1 MPSSSRPDAA
11 RPRVSVVIPARDEEA
26 FVSAAIDSA
35 AGQTMPPDQIE
46 VIVVANACRD
56 RTADVV
62 RAYAADHPSIAL
74 QLLEEAQPG
83 VARAKDLGARTA
95 RGQLLLFLDA
105 DSRMS
110 TDLADRVAARA
121 DQGEHAGSIR
131 IVADSADRLDLAFFR
146 LIEWGKGIFGI
157 HANMLWCDR
166 ELFLAQGGFD
176 VTLNHAED
184 LEFLRRLSLDG
195 IHLGHISESWI
206 ATSPRRLRR
215 LPFRLGMAT
224 TLGRWALGHMGLGRR
239 WPY

>member
-1 MPSSSRPDAA
+1 MPSSSRPDAPT
-11 RPRVSVVIPARDEEA
+11 PRVSVVIPARDEEA
-26 FVSAAIDSA
+26 FVAGAIDSA
-35 AGQTMPPDQIE
+35 VDQTMPTDEIE

-62 RAYAADHPSIAL
+62 RAYAADHPAFAVRL
-74 QLLEEAQPG
+74 VEEAIAG
-83 VARAKDLGARTA
+83 VARAKDLGARVA
-95 RGQLLLFLDA
+95 HGQVLLFLDA

-110 TDLADRVAARA
+110 PDLAARVAARA
-121 DQGEHAGSIR
+121 AQGERAGSIR

-146 LIEWGKGIFGI
+146 LIEWGKGLFGI

-166 ELFLAQGGFD
+166 ELFLANDGFD

-184 LEFLRRLSLDG
+184 LEFLRRLSLG
-195 IHLGHISESWI
+195 GTRLGHISESWI